1 MGRSLVVDPECK
13 IQASLDDS
21 EPDIINVDF
30 DLDEVKRVRAEG
42 TAGTNRMWSQFRPED
57 PAIPL
62 EVYEGAI
69 DPKLWEPTGQK

>member
-1 MGRSLVVDPECK
+1 MGRSLAVDPECK
-13 IQASLDDS
+13 IQATLDDS

-69 DPKLWEPTGQK
+69 DPKLW

>member
-13 IQASLDDS
+13 ILASLDDS

-57 PAIPL
+57 LSIPL
-62 EVYEGAI
+62 EIYGGAI

>member
-1 MGRSLVVDPECK
+1 MGRSLVVDLEGK
-13 IQASLDDS
+13 ILASIDDS
-21 EPDIINVDF
+21 ELDINNDDF
-30 DLDEVKRVRAEG
+30 DLAEIKRVRAEG

>member
-42 TAGTNRMWSQFRPED
+42 TAGTNRIWSQFNPED

>member
-30 DLDEVKRVRAEG
+30 VLDEVKRLRAEG
-42 TAGTNRMWSQFRPED
+42 TAGTNRIWSQFNPED

-62 EVYEGAI
+62 EIYGGAI

>member
-1 MGRSLVVDPECK
+1 MGRSLIVDPECK
-13 IQASLDDS
+13 IQATLDDS

-57 PAIPL
+57 LSIPL
-62 EVYEGAI
+62 EIYGGAI
-69 DPKLWEPTGQK
+69 HPKLW